1 MTDLTAALRDFEGED
16 IALLEPRDFY
26 DQFIVGLAQRFNQ
39 HFVIY
44 DKDALIAGLVK
55 QAVDEDDELDLLDAE
70 TGAIEHFEYN
80 IVGSWV
86 GDGTPA
92 FLTTYGGEN
101 GSDDQD
107 VRNGG
112 RIHEAGKDD
121 G

>member
-1 MTDLTAALRDFEGED
+1 MREDLETALKDFEGEG

-26 DQFIVGLAQRFNQ
+26 DQFVIGLAQRFNQ

-55 QAVDEDDELDLLDAE
+55 QAMDDGDEDNLLDAE

-92 FLTTYGGEN
+92 FLTKYEGEDE
-101 GSDDQD
+101 GPSDPLATEQLP
-107 VRNGG
+107 RNGQD
-112 RIHEAGKDD
+112 AG
-121 G
+121 

>member
-1 MTDLTAALRDFEGED
+1 MREDLETALKDFEGED

-55 QAVDEDDELDLLDAE
+55 QTMEDHDEDDLLEAE
-70 TGAIEHFEYN
+70 MAAIEHFEYN

-92 FLTTYGGEN
+92 FLTRYE
-101 GSDDQD
+101 GS
-107 VRNGG
+107 
-112 RIHEAGKDD
+112 KDAAQQTQ
-121 G
+121 